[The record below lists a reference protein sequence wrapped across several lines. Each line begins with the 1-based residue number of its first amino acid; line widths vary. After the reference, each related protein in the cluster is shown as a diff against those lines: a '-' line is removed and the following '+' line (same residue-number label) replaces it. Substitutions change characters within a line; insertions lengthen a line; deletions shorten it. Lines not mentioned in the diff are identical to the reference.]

1 MRWRGAALISAGVNL
16 ILAVV
21 LVMSLGS
28 RSRAPGTGGPAATNV
43 NVTLSGVAR
52 TNPPS
57 LRVFS
62 WHAVE
67 SPNYEDYVANLRSI
81 GCPEQTIRDIIIADV
96 NALFARRRATE
107 LVTPYQQWWR
117 SEPDSNVV
125 AIAAMKAQA
134 LESERATLLTELL
147 GANWEAGDLANIPRP
162 TRSGVNLD
170 GPVLGTMSV
179 ETKQA
184 LQNISARSED
194 RVQAYLEQMKK
205 EGKDPDPAELAR
217 IRQETRRELAG
228 VLSPLQLEE
237 FLLRYSE
244 GAEGL
249 RNTFGDL
256 KYFNATPDEFRTVFR
271 AVDSI
276 DQQIAAITGT
286 DANSVQA
293 RRALEAQRENAIK
306 LALGQRRYDEYRMLQ
321 DPLYR
326 DAMAAA
332 IAAGTPEQART
343 IYLVNVAA
351 AEQQASISNNP
362 ALTSA
367 QRDIELKQLEADQLR
382 ANAVAT
388 GQDLPPEPAT
398 TPQTPPQRTYTVRR
412 GDSLA
417 VVALIYGVSANAIRD
432 ANPGVNWSRLQVGQS
447 LNIPR
452 SSLIPP
458 PWPP

>member
-1 MRWRGAALISAGVNL
+1 MRWQGVALISTGVNV

-21 LVMSLGS
+21 LLLSFGS
-28 RSRAPGTGGPAATNV
+28 RSRAPGTSGTNIIGV
-43 NVTLSGVAR
+43 VTGAGR
-52 TNPPS
+52 TNTIVQRQ
-57 LRVFS
+57 LFT
-62 WHAVE
+62 WHDIE
-67 SPNYEDYVANLRSI
+67 SPNYAVYVANLRDI

-96 NALFARRRATE
+96 NALFSRRRATE
-107 LVTPYQQWWR
+107 LVTPDQQWWR

-125 AIAAMKAQA
+125 AVAAMKAQA

-147 GANWEAGDLANIPRP
+147 GPNWESGDLASIPRP
-162 TRSGVNLD
+162 TRSGVTLD
-170 GPVLGTMSV
+170 GPVLGTLPL

-194 RVQAYLEQMKK
+194 RVLAYLEQMKE
-205 EGKDPDPAELAR
+205 EGKAPDPAELAR
-217 IRQETRRELAG
+217 IRQDTRRELAG

-244 GAEGL
+244 NANAL
-249 RNTFGDL
+249 RTNFGEL

-271 AVDSI
+271 AVDTI

-286 DANSVQA
+286 DANSVQG

-306 LALGQRRYDEYRMLQ
+306 LALGQRRYEEYRMLQ

-326 DAMAAA
+326 QAMATA
-332 IAAGTPEQART
+332 IAAGTPEEART
-343 IYLVNVAA
+343 LYLVNVAA
-351 AEQQASISNNP
+351 AEQQASITNNP
-362 ALTSA
+362 ALTAA
-367 QRDIELKQLEADQLR
+367 QREIELKQLEADQLR

-388 GQDLPPEPAT
+388 GQELPPEPAS
-398 TPQTPPQRTYTVRR
+398 TPQAPPPRTYTIRR

-417 VVALIYGVSANAIRD
+417 VVALIYGVPPSALRE
-432 ANPGVNWSRLQVGQS
+432 ANPGVNWTRLQVGQS

-452 SSLIPP
+452 NALVPP
-458 PWPP
+458 PGPP